1 MKEIGKEPII
11 QGSSFYFIFQ
21 KEKKRKGYNSKTVL

>member
-1 MKEIGKEPII
+1 VKEIGKEPII

-21 KEKKRKGYNSKTVL
+21 KEKKRKAKQRL

>member
-1 MKEIGKEPII
+1 VKEIGKEPII

-21 KEKKRKGYNSKTVL
+21 KEKKRKEKKRL